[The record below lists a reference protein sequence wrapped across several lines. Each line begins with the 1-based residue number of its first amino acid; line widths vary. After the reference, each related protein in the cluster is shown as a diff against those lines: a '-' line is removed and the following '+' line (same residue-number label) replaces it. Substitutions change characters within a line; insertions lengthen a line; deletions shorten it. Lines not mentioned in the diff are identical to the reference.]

1 MSYPVHFKLQKYE
14 IISTWEKES
23 GNLAEDKAGLVDSG
37 ALAELVAE
45 HLLLAFKVFMHPTK
59 SLRSLLPL
67 PFLGPLLKLMV
78 FLFHEEVVFILVF
91 VAAGVAEGDAV
102 YFANSIN
109 AKVRQEAITLR
120 LMRKNRFSTVQ

>member
-1 MSYPVHFKLQKYE
+1 
-14 IISTWEKES
+14 
-23 GNLAEDKAGLVDSG
+23 
-37 ALAELVAE
+37 
-45 HLLLAFKVFMHPTK
+45 
-59 SLRSLLPL
+59 
-67 PFLGPLLKLMV
+67 MV
-78 FLFHEEVVFILVF
+78 FLFREEVVFILVF